1 MTWRSQSVG
10 AGLHHVLARLLK
22 LRVEGAER
30 VPASPPLIVVANH
43 ARRQVDPLL
52 LALATP
58 RATTFISGR
67 DLRRRPL
74 LRLAE
79 RMSEVLYVPGDAGS
93 LSRFRRQ
100 CGDALARGSA
110 LVVFPEGA
118 AMGDGVGVFRDG
130 AAYLALTA
138 GAWLSPAW
146 IGRCG
151 RHRFTVRF
159 GPPISPRPGPLNR
172 RTVSRLTGEIQAA
185 VTALKAER

>member
-1 MTWRSQSVG
+1 VTWRLQPAGVG
-10 AGLHHVLARLLK
+10 LRHAMARLLG

-30 VPASPPLIVVANH
+30 VPASAPLIVVANH

-58 RATTFISGR
+58 RATTFLSGR
-67 DLRRRPL
+67 DLRRRLL

-79 RMSEVLYVPGDAGS
+79 RMSEVLYVPGDTGS
-93 LSRFRRQ
+93 LPRFRRQ
-100 CGDALARGSA
+100 CGAALARGAA

-118 AMGDGVGVFRDG
+118 AMGDGAGVFRDG
-130 AAYLALTA
+130 AAYLALSA

-159 GPPISPRPGPLNR
+159 GPPISPPTGPLNR
-172 RTVSRLTGEIQAA
+172 GTVSRLTGEIQAA
-185 VTALKAER
+185 IIALKAER